1 MSLDTPPMQKHTK
14 AGRRALLPVVIVTI
28 ILVLIAVPFL
38 YELLT
43 FDPRQQETMVNLPQ
57 TDAELE
63 VEAVALLEQGDATNG
78 DALIEKHGCYACH
91 RIGVENG
98 IAPPFVGMAET
109 AADRRPP
116 LSGPAYILQ
125 SILYPMA
132 YVVDD
137 YDPAM
142 PQNFSEVLTQQE
154 LADLLAYLTS
164 PDAQ

>member
-1 MSLDTPPMQKHTK
+1 MKKSSKP
-14 AGRRALLPVVIVTI
+14 GRRALVPVIVVSVILVVIAI
-28 ILVLIAVPFL
+28 PFL

-43 FDPRQQETMVNLPQ
+43 FDPRQQETQVNLPQ
-57 TDAELE
+57 TDEELE
-63 VEAVALLEQGDATNG
+63 AEAAALLEIGDPANG

-91 RIGVENG
+91 RIGVVNG
-98 IAPPFVGMAET
+98 IAPAFVDMAEI
-109 AADRRPP
+109 AAERRPP

-137 YDPAM
+137 FDPAM